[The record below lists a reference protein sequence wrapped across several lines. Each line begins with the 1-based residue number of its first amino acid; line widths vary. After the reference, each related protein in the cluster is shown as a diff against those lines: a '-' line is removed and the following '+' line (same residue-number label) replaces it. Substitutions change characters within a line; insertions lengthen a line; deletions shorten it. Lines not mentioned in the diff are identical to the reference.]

1 MRRIPNGCSFLII
14 KLPCAYHKVTMR
26 VLSCFFECDILK
38 IGKANVRKRNC
49 YDYSGGST
57 EAHKVCTK
65 AHKLPMN
72 YLSFHFSSKTKRDII
87 RMEKENTMK

>member
-1 MRRIPNGCSFLII
+1 
-14 KLPCAYHKVTMR
+14 MR

-38 IGKANVRKRNC
+38 MGKANVRKRNC

-65 AHKLPMN
+65 AHKVCTKAHKLPMN
-72 YLSFHFSSKTKRDII
+72 YLQITYELPIVSLFKQNKT
-87 RMEKENTMK
+87 